1 MFCPVEY
8 RESILIFRGL
18 VILVVVVILGVSVTE
33 QQLNSLTQRQEGG
46 STFSI
51 AYDQSGLYSMH
62 ILGSTYNMR
71 AVYSMGEIVNSDKA
85 IIVKTMNHSITIP
98 TYIEIDCKQELKL
111 LDLWAQLVVKEAF
124 KFKHLVDLAQTIL
137 QEKIHVYISR
147 FR

>member
-1 MFCPVEY
+1 
-8 RESILIFRGL
+8 
-18 VILVVVVILGVSVTE
+18 
-33 QQLNSLTQRQEGG
+33 
-46 STFSI
+46 
-51 AYDQSGLYSMH
+51 
-62 ILGSTYNMR
+62 
-71 AVYSMGEIVNSDKA
+71 MGEIVNSDKA